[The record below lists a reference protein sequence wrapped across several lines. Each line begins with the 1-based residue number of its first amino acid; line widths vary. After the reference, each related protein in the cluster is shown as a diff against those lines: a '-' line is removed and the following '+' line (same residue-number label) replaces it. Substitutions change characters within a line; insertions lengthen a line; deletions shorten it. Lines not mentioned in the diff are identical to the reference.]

1 MLILSDSKHKN
12 CRRNGIVH
20 FFYHQQL
27 YVYYLY
33 KKKHVQKV
41 ILLLGAKTMLFLS
54 ALWYKFKHNTIG
66 GFIFP

>member
-27 YVYYLY
+27 CLLFVQEETCT
-33 KKKHVQKV
+33 KGNIVIRGKNHV
-41 ILLLGAKTMLFLS
+41 IFICYGINL
-54 ALWYKFKHNTIG
+54 NTI
-66 GFIFP
+66 P